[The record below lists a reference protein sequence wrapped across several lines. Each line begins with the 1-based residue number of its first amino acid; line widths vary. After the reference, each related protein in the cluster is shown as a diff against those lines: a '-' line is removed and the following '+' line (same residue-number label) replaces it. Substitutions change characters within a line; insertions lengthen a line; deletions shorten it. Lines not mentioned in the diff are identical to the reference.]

1 MNKWVCGLL
10 ASSLLVFPICGACAS
25 LEDMARPMHEM
36 KAESWAEVISCDTSL
51 VSLINTKNI
60 HFDKEQNRL
69 YFWQKNVH
77 REILNNPKITRG
89 GNIQKVVVDLDK
101 MVVGYEYSDSWDT
114 KTDRIS
120 YSFVKKEKDI
130 EFEPILPGTYQE
142 GYINK
147 ALEVAKLPQIPT
159 PHTYEYIGEGAWPA
173 GSELP
178 RGVKN
183 RIVEMYLCTN
193 WYIKD
198 CREYTWR
205 FYITEIYNDELV
217 NGQTERY
224 EWCTIPVYVN
234 FKAHTIS
241 FKNLDDIH
249 KTYEAGLPH
258 AVYEDI
264 FKVLKAKNDMP
275 NEGKSGL

>member
-193 WYIKD
+193 WYID
-198 CREYTWR
+198 R
-205 FYITEIYNDELV
+205 
-217 NGQTERY
+217 
-224 EWCTIPVYVN
+224 
-234 FKAHTIS
+234 
-241 FKNLDDIH
+241 
-249 KTYEAGLPH
+249 
-258 AVYEDI
+258 
-264 FKVLKAKNDMP
+264 
-275 NEGKSGL
+275 KSVV